1 MATIHH
7 WAQALGFVRGSA
19 SRLWLRVT
27 LGLLNTDVENPIV
40 LRSENGLHSWDMF
53 NVHTCIYI
61 YMYIHTWWLIPL
73 SKWVL
78 TPVIYMG

>member
-1 MATIHH
+1 MVYKTTLKGQKYVATIHH

-53 NVHTCIYI
+53 NVYIHVYI
-61 YMYIHTWWLIPL
+61 YTYLVAHPT
-73 SKWVL
+73 
-78 TPVIYMG
+78 